1 MKRLVTVLL
10 ALLLLLSAA
19 GCSARETNVD
29 AEGLTVTCTT
39 YPVYLMAQAVTEGT
53 ESITLTLMIQQEIS
67 CLHNYTLT
75 INDMKKVEG
84 ADLIAISGAGL
95 EEFLSDAL
103 EGRNTV
109 DCSEGIS
116 LLWNEEEGEDDP
128 HYWLSPANAARMA
141 RNLAEAFGA
150 IDPDNSARYQA
161 NAEAAA
167 EELAAFQSELTDS
180 IPADCPRELITFHDG
195 FAYFADAFD
204 FTIAAAVEEEEGA
217 EASARRISE
226 LVAFIDQY
234 SLPAVFVEAN
244 GSDTTAQCLAA
255 ERGCAIGV
263 LNMGMSA
270 GDGAE
275 TGLAAYEAL
284 LQGNLTAILEAYL

>member
-1 MKRLVTVLL
+1 MKRLSAFLL

-19 GCSARETNVD
+19 GCSAGEEE

-39 YPVYLMAQAVTEGT
+39 YPVYLMAQAVTQGT
-53 ESITLTLMIQQEIS
+53 EGITLTLMIQQEIS

-84 ADLIAISGAGL
+84 ADLIAVSGAGL
-95 EEFLSDAL
+95 EDFLSDAL
-103 EGRNTV
+103 EGRTVV

-128 HYWLSPANAARMA
+128 HYWLAPANAAQMA
-141 RNLAEAFGA
+141 QNLADAFGA

-167 EELAAFQSELTDS
+167 AELAAFQTALADS

-195 FAYFADAFD
+195 FAYFAEAFG
-204 FTIAAAVEEEEGA
+204 FTIVAAVEEEEGA

-226 LVAFIDQY
+226 LVDLIDQY
-234 SLPAVFVEAN
+234 QLPAVFVEAN

-255 ERGCAIGV
+255 ERGSAIGV

-270 GDGAE
+270 GDSTE